1 MIKKL
6 GRYDILGVVGRGS
19 MGVVYKGIDPQIGK
33 LVAIKTMNPKV
44 LTQMEMQ
51 ERFYREG
58 NILGQLQHKNIISVY
73 NVGTDGDTCYIAMEY
88 LDGISLDRI
97 LEKKRPLGHKRIL
110 TIIKQVCDGVNAAH
124 KQSVTHRDLKPANIF
139 VLDGDLVKVLD
150 FGVAHFQNSQLTNS
164 GMLLGTINY
173 IAPEQIT
180 GLKVDY
186 RADIFSIGVILY
198 EMLTGTNPF
207 LGKNISK
214 TMVKIVNEDPPDP
227 EQVSPDILKILRKA
241 LEKDRNKRYVS
252 LRHMAADIDL
262 LLRDMSLGA
271 EATMRTLPG
280 ETRQQRSSPPP
291 LSGKQTQNAILDKMI
306 RERVD
311 GIKNALRKDDL
322 TQANNLLSQLKRLKS
337 DHPAIQEFS
346 DKLEKAKGQLENK
359 RQFAEKFHHE
369 TLLKANEH
377 LADRHFVLA
386 IEMCNKVLAVDA
398 SNQDAKVMRARGLR
412 MLERFLSDQQKAF

>member
-1 MIKKL
+1 
-6 GRYDILGVVGRGS
+6 
-19 MGVVYKGIDPQIGK
+19 
-33 LVAIKTMNPKV
+33 
-44 LTQMEMQ
+44 
-51 ERFYREG
+51 
-58 NILGQLQHKNIISVY
+58 
-73 NVGTDGDTCYIAMEY
+73 MEY
-88 LDGISLDRI
+88 LDGISLDKV
-97 LEKKRPLGHKRIL
+97 LGKKQRLSSKRIL

-198 EMLTGTNPF
+198 EMLAGLNPF

-227 EQVSPDILKILRKA
+227 ENVSPEILKILHKA
-241 LEKDRNKRYVS
+241 IEKDRNKRYVS
-252 LRHMAADIDL
+252 LRHMAGDIDA

-271 EATMRTLPG
+271 EADVRTLPG
-280 ETRQQRSSPPP
+280 ATRTNGAPKPAAAP
-291 LSGKQTQNAILDKMI
+291 AAKETQNAILDKMI
-306 RERVD
+306 GERID
-311 GIKNALRKDDL
+311 GIKNSLRKDDIA
-322 TQANNLLSQLKRLKS
+322 QAKNLLSQLKRLKS
-337 DHPAIQEFS
+337 DHPEIPA
-346 DKLEKAKGQLENK
+346 LTEKITKARGQIENK

-398 SNQDAKVMRARGLR
+398 GNQDAKVMRARGLR
-412 MLERFLSDQQKAF
+412 MLERFIQDQQKAF